1 MCRCL
6 DVKRPTYYKWTKR
19 VTGPQE
25 TRRNLI
31 LEEIKKIME
40 QFKNRYG
47 IRRVHKELK
56 NRGYDCSKNLVADI
70 MHENGI
76 RAKRIKRFKKTTD
89 SAHQEPIS
97 PNRLNRNFTTL
108 APNEVWTSDITYLRT
123 KDGWLYLCVWIDLY
137 SRKIVGWSIANHMR
151 ASFVCEAL
159 QSALNRRPGTRPMVH
174 SDRGSQYASEEFRT
188 MLWKNKLLQSMSR
201 KGDCW
206 DNAPTESF
214 FSTLK
219 LELDVYLLKT
229 APELRQEVF
238 EYIEVF
244 YNRQRLHSTNGYRT
258 PEEVEIEF
266 WSLAA
271 VS

>member
-6 DVKRPTYYKWTKR
+6 DVKRPTYYKWTQR
-19 VTGPQE
+19 ATGPQE
-25 TRRNLI
+25 ARRNLI
-31 LEEIKKIME
+31 LEEIKKVME

-47 IRRVHKELK
+47 IRRVYKELK
-56 NRGYDCSKNLVADI
+56 NR
-70 MHENGI
+70 
-76 RAKRIKRFKKTTD
+76 
-89 SAHQEPIS
+89 
-97 PNRLNRNFTTL
+97 
-108 APNEVWTSDITYLRT
+108 
-123 KDGWLYLCVWIDLY
+123 Y
-137 SRKIVGWSIANHMR
+137 SRKVVGWSIANHMR

-174 SDRGSQYASEEFRT
+174 SDRGSQYASEEFRK

-219 LELDVYLLKT
+219 LELDVYLLKA

-244 YNRQRLHSTNGYRT
+244 YNRQRLHSTKGYRT
-258 PEEVEIEF
+258 PEGVEIEF